1 MKALLA
7 LEDGSV
13 FHGRSFTGECETVG
27 EVVFNTSMS
36 GYQEILTDPS
46 YCGQIVTM
54 TYPLIGNYGINRE
67 DIESTR
73 IQVKA
78 FVVKEYQEMP
88 SNWRSESSL
97 ADYLKAANIPG
108 IEGIDTRALTRHIR
122 LEGAMKGAIST
133 KITDPDQLVEVARK
147 SPDMKGA
154 DLVKIVTC
162 TKPMLWRN
170 GKATEIEVDLK
181 DFIWPQDNGKWRVIA
196 MDYGIKYNILRSLE
210 RNGCIVLILP
220 ARTDSETINM
230 LEPDGLFLSNGPGDP
245 AAVTYAV
252 DTIKQQIG
260 KRPIFG
266 ICLGHQLL
274 GLSLGGE
281 TYKLKFGH
289 RGGNQPVQDL
299 LTGKVDITSQNHGF
313 CVDMDSLKNPDIEVS
328 HINLNDNTVE
338 GLFHKKIPLFSVQYH
353 PEASPG
359 PHDADYLFER
369 FVEMMEENKGK

>member
-7 LEDGSV
+7 LEDGTV
-13 FHGRSFTGECETVG
+13 FYGRSFTGECETVG

-54 TYPLIGNYGINRE
+54 TYPLIGNYGINHE
-67 DIESTR
+67 DIESAR

-97 ADYLKAANIPG
+97 ADYLKAADIPG

-122 LEGAMKGAIST
+122 LEGAMKGALST
-133 KITDPDQLVEVARK
+133 KITDPVQLVEVARK
-147 SPDMKGA
+147 SPDIKGA
-154 DLVKIVTC
+154 DLVKLVTC
-162 TKPMLWRN
+162 TKPVLWIDGRV
-170 GKATEIEVDLK
+170 TEIEGDLK
-181 DFIWPQDNGKWRVIA
+181 DFKWPRDNGKWRVVA
-196 MDYGIKYNILRSLE
+196 MDYGVKYNILRSLE
-210 RNGCIVLILP
+210 RNDCNILILP
-220 ARTDSETINM
+220 AGTDSETINM
-230 LEPDGLFLSNGPGDP
+230 LKPDGLFLSNGPGDP
-245 AAVTYAV
+245 SAVTYAV
-252 DTIKQQIG
+252 ETIKQQIG
-260 KRPIFG
+260 RRPIFG

-274 GLSLGGE
+274 GLSLGGQ

-313 CVDMDSLKNPDIEVS
+313 CLDMDSLKDPDIEVS

-369 FVEMMEENKGK
+369 FIDLMAENKEK

>member
-7 LEDGSV
+7 LEDGTV
-13 FHGRSFTGECETVG
+13 FYGRSFTGDCETVG

-54 TYPLIGNYGINRE
+54 TYPLIGNYGINHE
-67 DIESTR
+67 DIESAR

-97 ADYLKAANIPG
+97 ADYLKAADIPG

-122 LEGAMKGAIST
+122 LEGAMKGALST
-133 KITDPDQLVEVARK
+133 KITDPVQLVEVARK
-147 SPDMKGA
+147 SPDIKGA
-154 DLVKIVTC
+154 DLVKLVTC
-162 TKPMLWRN
+162 TKPVLWIDGRV
-170 GKATEIEVDLK
+170 TEIEGDLK
-181 DFIWPQDNGKWRVIA
+181 DFKWPRDNGKWRVVA
-196 MDYGIKYNILRSLE
+196 MDYGVKYNILRSLE
-210 RNGCIVLILP
+210 RNDCNILILP
-220 ARTDSETINM
+220 AGTDSETINM
-230 LEPDGLFLSNGPGDP
+230 LKPDGLFLSNGPGDP
-245 AAVTYAV
+245 SAVTYAV
-252 DTIKQQIG
+252 ETIKQQIG
-260 KRPIFG
+260 RRPIFG

-274 GLSLGGE
+274 GLSLGGQ

-313 CVDMDSLKNPDIEVS
+313 CLDMDSLKDPDIEVS

-369 FVEMMEENKGK
+369 FIDLMAQNKEK

>member
-7 LEDGSV
+7 LEDGTV
-13 FHGRSFTGECETVG
+13 FHGRSFTGECDTVG

-54 TYPLIGNYGINRE
+54 TYPLIGNYGINHE
-67 DIESTR
+67 DIESSR
-73 IQVKA
+73 IQVRA

-88 SNWRSESSL
+88 SNWRAESSL
-97 ADYLKAANIPG
+97 VDYLNGANVPG

-122 LEGAMKGAIST
+122 VQGAMRGAIST

-154 DLVKIVTC
+154 DLVKYVTC
-162 TKPMLWRN
+162 AKPMLWRD
-170 GKATEIEVDLK
+170 GQVTEVPGELK
-181 DFIWPQDNGKWRVIA
+181 DFVWPQDSGKWRVVA

-210 RNGCIVLILP
+210 RNNCNVLILP
-220 ARTDSETINM
+220 AGTDSETINM
-230 LEPDGLFLSNGPGDP
+230 LKPDGLFLSNGPGDP

-252 DTIKQQIG
+252 DTIKRQIG
-260 KRPIFG
+260 RRPIFG

-274 GLSLGGE
+274 GLSLGGQ

-313 CVDMDSLKNPDIEVS
+313 CLDMDSLNDPDIEVS

-338 GLFHKKIPLFSVQYH
+338 GLFHRKIPLFSVQYH

-369 FVEMMEENKGK
+369 FVGMMEEAKR

>member
-1 MKALLA
+1 MKALLV
-7 LEDGSV
+7 LEDGTV

-54 TYPLIGNYGINRE
+54 TYPLIGNYGINPD
-67 DIESTR
+67 DIESSG

-88 SNWRSESSL
+88 SNWRSESTL

-108 IEGIDTRALTRHIR
+108 IDGVDTRALTRHIR

-133 KITDPDQLVEVARK
+133 GITDQDQLLEVARK
-147 SPDMKGA
+147 SPDMKGM
-154 DLVKIVTC
+154 DLVKYVTC

-170 GKATEIEVDLK
+170 GKTKEIAGDLK
-181 DFIWPQDNGKWRVIA
+181 DFIWPRDNGKWRVVA

-210 RNGCIVLILP
+210 RNDCNILILP
-220 ARTDSETINM
+220 AGTDSETINM
-230 LEPDGLFLSNGPGDP
+230 LKPDGLFLSNGPGDP

-260 KRPIFG
+260 ERPIFG

-274 GLSLGGE
+274 GLALGGQ

-313 CVDMDSLKNPDIEVS
+313 CVDMDSLKDPDIEIS

-359 PHDADYLFER
+359 PHDANYLFER
-369 FVEMMEENKGK
+369 FVRLMKEKRDK